1 MGDFLAL
8 QVVLVTEVLLEISAK
23 LLDLLDLQD
32 RKEALE
38 ILASH
43 AKMVRKENKV
53 KVETKDHKVNL
64 DHLEM
69 MEELEGRDLQDHQD
83 LLELWLKVRKCLD
96 LQDLLDWME
105 HRVCLEILVQKEKW
119 ELEEIKVSVA
129 QQGKTD

>member
-1 MGDFLAL
+1 MENED
-8 QVVLVTEVLLEISAK
+8 QK
-23 LLDLLDLQD
+23 
-32 RKEALE
+32 E
-38 ILASH
+38 IL
-43 AKMVRKENKV
+43 
-53 KVETKDHKVNL
+53 VNL

-105 HRVCLEILVQKEKW
+105 HQVCLEILVQKEKW
-119 ELEEIKVSVA
+119 EQEEIKVSVV

>member
-1 MGDFLAL
+1 MENED
-8 QVVLVTEVLLEISAK
+8 QK
-23 LLDLLDLQD
+23 
-32 RKEALE
+32 E
-38 ILASH
+38 IL
-43 AKMVRKENKV
+43 
-53 KVETKDHKVNL
+53 VNL

-105 HRVCLEILVQKEKW
+105 HQVCLEILVQKEKW

-129 QQGKTD
+129 QQGKMD

>member
-1 MGDFLAL
+1 MENED
-8 QVVLVTEVLLEISAK
+8 QK
-23 LLDLLDLQD
+23 
-32 RKEALE
+32 E
-38 ILASH
+38 IL
-43 AKMVRKENKV
+43 
-53 KVETKDHKVNL
+53 VNL

-105 HRVCLEILVQKEKW
+105 HQVCLEILVQKEKW

>member
-1 MGDFLAL
+1 MENED
-8 QVVLVTEVLLEISAK
+8 QK
-23 LLDLLDLQD
+23 
-32 RKEALE
+32 E
-38 ILASH
+38 IL
-43 AKMVRKENKV
+43 
-53 KVETKDHKVNL
+53 VNL
-64 DHLEM
+64 GHLEM

-105 HRVCLEILVQKEKW
+105 HQVCLEILVQKEKW

>member
-1 MGDFLAL
+1 MESED
-8 QVVLVTEVLLEISAK
+8 QK
-23 LLDLLDLQD
+23 
-32 RKEALE
+32 E
-38 ILASH
+38 IL
-43 AKMVRKENKV
+43 
-53 KVETKDHKVNL
+53 VNL

-105 HRVCLEILVQKEKW
+105 HQVCLEILVQKEKW